1 MFAVLSCNS
10 IIEGVGEVISKD
22 VKDHRAIV
30 DGFFSD
36 ERSGAG
42 NVLRIF
48 LNSRQSRYVE
58 SVNEP
63 AYFADKYVVEVARHL
78 LHYSWFAL
86 YSDNEVRQKPVSE
99 KNGGYADTRHACS
112 LAGRLYGYV
121 FPYFTFGKSH
131 PS

>member
-1 MFAVLSCNS
+1 VFTVLSCNS

-30 DGFFSD
+30 EGFFSD
-36 ERSGAG
+36 EFSGAG
-42 NVLRIF
+42 NPLEIF

-58 SVNEP
+58 RVDEP
-63 AYFADKYVVEVARHL
+63 AHFSNKYTVQIARHL
-78 LHYSWFAL
+78 LHYSWFTL
-86 YSDNEVRQKPVSE
+86 YSADEVRQKPVNE
-99 KNGGYADTRHACS
+99 KIGSYADTRHACS

-121 FPYFTFGKSH
+121 LPYFMLSTSH